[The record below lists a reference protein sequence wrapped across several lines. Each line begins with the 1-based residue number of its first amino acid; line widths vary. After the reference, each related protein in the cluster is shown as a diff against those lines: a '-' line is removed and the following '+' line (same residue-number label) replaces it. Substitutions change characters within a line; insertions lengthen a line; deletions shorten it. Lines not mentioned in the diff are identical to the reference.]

1 MMYNRLSSVS
11 LLLTFALG
19 ACDCGSPADPVGP
32 SKDGFEEVTAAT
44 VSAVGVRPFD
54 VDRQDLNGPDSHAA
68 KYGKTP
74 EIIVQPGYGSIDV
87 LLRST
92 DETLGPRAFLLNI
105 ADYAGTLSLARAFEV
120 PTLGLLMGFVRG
132 DDGSYYYATGTP
144 DPDVTE
150 GYPNEGQHRSNV
162 VRIYHAAADGEILFD
177 VDLDLARETFDA
189 DSEPLV
195 RPTVA
200 SSARLGYAGGTLALV
215 AGNNTAPD
223 DNGTRHQKAVTT
235 LLDGATGLVTRTSSI
250 WCSHSFDQRYLR
262 DGSDLYEL
270 HLGDAY
276 PRSVVVSRISGAS
289 ASGSFPLFHNKGALG
304 DNNTYTRLGNME
316 RIDMGPGAGGFL
328 ALIATERTSATMG
341 TIAGSRD
348 IGLIR
353 LVPGFGAGEEDAA
366 IDSTLGSTFDVVSS
380 GDDVTNR
387 VLFLTDFH
395 GSDPG
400 TRHTERPKL
409 IALGAGRFIVL
420 YEVWTSDGGDEFEGT
435 FAMRID
441 GAGAIAAGPTRVS
454 DHHLP
459 RGDDAFLYEG
469 DAAWITGDEVDR
481 TLTLHRVSSALAVT
495 ETVVP

>member
-177 VDLDLARETFDA
+177 VDLDLARPSRPRRVSATQA
-189 DSEPLV
+189 ARSPSSRATTR
-195 RPTVA
+195 RPT
-200 SSARLGYAGGTLALV
+200 T
-215 AGNNTAPD
+215 TAP
-223 DNGTRHQKAVTT
+223 GIRRRSRRSS
-235 LLDGATGLVTRTSSI
+235 TGR
-250 WCSHSFDQRYLR
+250 R
-262 DGSDLYEL
+262 
-270 HLGDAY
+270 
-276 PRSVVVSRISGAS
+276 AS
-289 ASGSFPLFHNKGALG
+289 
-304 DNNTYTRLGNME
+304 
-316 RIDMGPGAGGFL
+316 
-328 ALIATERTSATMG
+328 
-341 TIAGSRD
+341 
-348 IGLIR
+348 
-353 LVPGFGAGEEDAA
+353 
-366 IDSTLGSTFDVVSS
+366 
-380 GDDVTNR
+380 
-387 VLFLTDFH
+387 
-395 GSDPG
+395 
-400 TRHTERPKL
+400 
-409 IALGAGRFIVL
+409 
-420 YEVWTSDGGDEFEGT
+420 
-435 FAMRID
+435 
-441 GAGAIAAGPTRVS
+441 
-454 DHHLP
+454 
-459 RGDDAFLYEG
+459 
-469 DAAWITGDEVDR
+469 
-481 TLTLHRVSSALAVT
+481 
-495 ETVVP
+495 

>member
-1 MMYNRLSSVS
+1 M
-11 LLLTFALG
+11 
-19 ACDCGSPADPVGP
+19 
-32 SKDGFEEVTAAT
+32 
-44 VSAVGVRPFD
+44 
-54 VDRQDLNGPDSHAA
+54 
-68 KYGKTP
+68 
-74 EIIVQPGYGSIDV
+74 
-87 LLRST
+87 
-92 DETLGPRAFLLNI
+92 
-105 ADYAGTLSLARAFEV
+105 
-120 PTLGLLMGFVRG
+120 
-132 DDGSYYYATGTP
+132 
-144 DPDVTE
+144 
-150 GYPNEGQHRSNV
+150 
-162 VRIYHAAADGEILFD
+162 
-177 VDLDLARETFDA
+177 
-189 DSEPLV
+189 
-195 RPTVA
+195 
-200 SSARLGYAGGTLALV
+200 
-215 AGNNTAPD
+215 
-223 DNGTRHQKAVTT
+223 
-235 LLDGATGLVTRTSSI
+235 TRTSSI